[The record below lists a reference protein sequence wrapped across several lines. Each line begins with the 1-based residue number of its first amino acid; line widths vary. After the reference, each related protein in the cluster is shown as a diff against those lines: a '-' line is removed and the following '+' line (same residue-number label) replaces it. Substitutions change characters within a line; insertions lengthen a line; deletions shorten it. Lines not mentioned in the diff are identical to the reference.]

1 MYNKQKG
8 VFVGL
13 TLKLYP
19 TGKIPP
25 KYSFK
30 GSRVNMWKCSIT
42 KKNFRGTESW
52 ESSNHILPY
61 IREGYSGNYYGKTEP
76 LENPKG
82 YEKGDE
88 IFVINPDL
96 CTECVGF
103 HGDESCQIVCPV
115 ECCIPDFNNR
125 ETEEELLNK
134 AINMHPNSTFPDL
147 KDLDDT
153 NSRFRNPN

>member
-1 MYNKQKG
+1 MYNKEKG

-52 ESSNHILPY
+52 ESSQHILPY
-61 IREGYSGNYYGKTEP
+61 IKNGYSGNYYGKTEP

-88 IFVINPDL
+88 IFVITYILTKGGEYKKNIDGFKPIGQAMPQYTPQQM
-96 CTECVGF
+96 TEAQPSAPENAQPITMED
-103 HGDESCQIVCPV
+103 H
-115 ECCIPDFNNR
+115 
-125 ETEEELLNK
+125 K
-134 AINMHPNSTFPDL
+134 AMSE
-147 KDLDDT
+147 LDDDLPP
-153 NSRFRNPN
+153 F

>member
-1 MYNKQKG
+1 MYNKEKG

-52 ESSNHILPY
+52 ESSQHILPY
-61 IREGYSGNYYGKTEP
+61 IRNGYSGNYYGKTEP

-88 IFVINPDL
+88 IFIITYILTKGGEYKKNIDGFKPIGQSMPQYTPQQM
-96 CTECVGF
+96 TEAQPSAPENAKPITMED
-103 HGDESCQIVCPV
+103 HKSMTQ
-115 ECCIPDFNNR
+115 
-125 ETEEELLNK
+125 
-134 AINMHPNSTFPDL
+134 
-147 KDLDDT
+147 LDDDLPP
-153 NSRFRNPN
+153 F

>member
-88 IFVINPDL
+88 IFVITYILTKGGEYKKNIDGFKPIGQTVPQYTPQQM
-96 CTECVGF
+96 TEAQPSAPENAQPITMED
-103 HGDESCQIVCPV
+103 H
-115 ECCIPDFNNR
+115 
-125 ETEEELLNK
+125 K
-134 AINMHPNSTFPDL
+134 ALSE
-147 KDLDDT
+147 LDDEIP
-153 NSRFRNPN
+153 F

>member
-88 IFVINPDL
+88 IFVITYILTKGGEYKKNIDGFKPIGQTVPQYTPQQM
-96 CTECVGF
+96 TEAQPSAPENAQPITMED
-103 HGDESCQIVCPV
+103 H
-115 ECCIPDFNNR
+115 
-125 ETEEELLNK
+125 K
-134 AINMHPNSTFPDL
+134 AMCE
-147 KDLDDT
+147 LDDDLPP
-153 NSRFRNPN
+153 F

>member
-88 IFVINPDL
+88 IFVITYILTKGGEYKKNIDGFKPIGQTVPQYTPQQI
-96 CTECVGF
+96 TEAQPSAPENAQPITMED
-103 HGDESCQIVCPV
+103 H
-115 ECCIPDFNNR
+115 
-125 ETEEELLNK
+125 K
-134 AINMHPNSTFPDL
+134 AMSE
-147 KDLDDT
+147 LDDDLPP
-153 NSRFRNPN
+153 F

>member
-88 IFVINPDL
+88 IFVITYILTKGGEYKKNIDGFKPIGQTVPQYTPQQM
-96 CTECVGF
+96 TEAQPSAPENAQPITMED
-103 HGDESCQIVCPV
+103 H
-115 ECCIPDFNNR
+115 
-125 ETEEELLNK
+125 K
-134 AINMHPNSTFPDL
+134 AMSE
-147 KDLDDT
+147 LDDDLPP
-153 NSRFRNPN
+153 F

>member
-1 MYNKQKG
+1 MYNKEKG

-61 IREGYSGNYYGKTEP
+61 IRQGYSGNYYGKTEP

-88 IFVINPDL
+88 IFIITYILTKGGEYKKNIDGFKPIGQSMPQYTPQQM
-96 CTECVGF
+96 TEAQPSAPENAKPITMED
-103 HGDESCQIVCPV
+103 HKSM
-115 ECCIPDFNNR
+115 
-125 ETEEELLNK
+125 TE
-134 AINMHPNSTFPDL
+134 
-147 KDLDDT
+147 LDDDLPP
-153 NSRFRNPN
+153 F

>member
-88 IFVINPDL
+88 IFVITYILTKGGEYKKNIDGFKPIGQTVPQYTPQQM
-96 CTECVGF
+96 TEAQPSAQENAG
-103 HGDESCQIVCPV
+103 PV
-115 ECCIPDFNNR
+115 T
-125 ETEEELLNK
+125 TEEHK
-134 AINMHPNSTFPDL
+134 AMSE
-147 KDLDDT
+147 LDDEIP
-153 NSRFRNPN
+153 F

>member
-1 MYNKQKG
+1 MYNKEKG

-52 ESSNHILPY
+52 ESSKHILPY
-61 IREGYSGNYYGKTEP
+61 IRNGYSGNYYGKTEP

-88 IFVINPDL
+88 IFIITYILTKGGEYKKNIDGFKPIGQSMPQYTPQQM
-96 CTECVGF
+96 TEAQQSAPENAKPITMED
-103 HGDESCQIVCPV
+103 HKSM
-115 ECCIPDFNNR
+115 
-125 ETEEELLNK
+125 TE
-134 AINMHPNSTFPDL
+134 
-147 KDLDDT
+147 LDDDLPP
-153 NSRFRNPN
+153 F

>member
-52 ESSNHILPY
+52 ESSEQILPY
-61 IREGYSGNYYGKTEP
+61 IRNGYSGNYYGKTEP
-76 LENPKG
+76 FENPKG

-88 IFVINPDL
+88 IFVITYILTKGGEYKKNIDGFKPIGQTVPQYTPQQM
-96 CTECVGF
+96 TEAQPSAPENAQPITMED
-103 HGDESCQIVCPV
+103 H
-115 ECCIPDFNNR
+115 
-125 ETEEELLNK
+125 K
-134 AINMHPNSTFPDL
+134 ALSE
-147 KDLDDT
+147 LDDEIP
-153 NSRFRNPN
+153 F

>member
-88 IFVINPDL
+88 IFVITYILTKGGEYKKNIDGFKPIGQTVPQYTQQQM
-96 CTECVGF
+96 TEAQPSAPENAQPITMED
-103 HGDESCQIVCPV
+103 H
-115 ECCIPDFNNR
+115 
-125 ETEEELLNK
+125 K
-134 AINMHPNSTFPDL
+134 AMSE
-147 KDLDDT
+147 LDDDLPP
-153 NSRFRNPN
+153 F

>member
-1 MYNKQKG
+1 MYNKEKG

-19 TGKIPP
+19 TCKIPP

-61 IREGYSGNYYGKTEP
+61 IRQGYSGNYYGKTEP

-88 IFVINPDL
+88 IFIITYILTKGGEYKKNIDGFKPIGQSMPQYTPQQM
-96 CTECVGF
+96 TEAQPSAPENAKPITMED
-103 HGDESCQIVCPV
+103 HKSM
-115 ECCIPDFNNR
+115 
-125 ETEEELLNK
+125 TE
-134 AINMHPNSTFPDL
+134 
-147 KDLDDT
+147 LDDDLPP
-153 NSRFRNPN
+153 F

>member
-1 MYNKQKG
+1 MYNKEKG

-52 ESSNHILPY
+52 ESSQHILPY
-61 IREGYSGNYYGKTEP
+61 IKNGYSGNYYGKTEP

-88 IFVINPDL
+88 IFVITYILTKGGEYKKNIDGFKPIGQAMPQYTPQQM
-96 CTECVGF
+96 TEAQPSAPENAQPITMED
-103 HGDESCQIVCPV
+103 HKSM
-115 ECCIPDFNNR
+115 
-125 ETEEELLNK
+125 TE
-134 AINMHPNSTFPDL
+134 
-147 KDLDDT
+147 LDDDLPP
-153 NSRFRNPN
+153 F

>member
-88 IFVINPDL
+88 IFVITYILTKGGEYKKNIDGFKPIGQTVPQYAPQQM
-96 CTECVGF
+96 TEAQPSTPENAV
-103 HGDESCQIVCPV
+103 PV
-115 ECCIPDFNNR
+115 TMEDH
-125 ETEEELLNK
+125 K
-134 AINMHPNSTFPDL
+134 AMSE
-147 KDLDDT
+147 LDDEIP
-153 NSRFRNPN
+153 F

>member
-88 IFVINPDL
+88 IFVITYILTKGGEYKKNIDGFKPIGQTVPQYTPQQM
-96 CTECVGF
+96 TEAQPSAPENAQPITMED
-103 HGDESCQIVCPV
+103 H
-115 ECCIPDFNNR
+115 
-125 ETEEELLNK
+125 K
-134 AINMHPNSTFPDL
+134 AMSE
-147 KDLDDT
+147 LDDEIP
-153 NSRFRNPN
+153 F

>member
-88 IFVINPDL
+88 IFVITYILTKGGEYKKNIDGFKPIGQTVPKYAPQQM
-96 CTECVGF
+96 TEAQPSAPENSV
-103 HGDESCQIVCPV
+103 PV
-115 ECCIPDFNNR
+115 TMEDH
-125 ETEEELLNK
+125 K
-134 AINMHPNSTFPDL
+134 AMSE
-147 KDLDDT
+147 LDDEIP
-153 NSRFRNPN
+153 F

>member
-1 MYNKQKG
+1 MYNKEKG

-52 ESSNHILPY
+52 ESSKAIIPY
-61 IREGYSGNYYGKTEP
+61 LRNGYSGNYYGKTEP

-88 IFVINPDL
+88 IFIITYILTKGGEYKKNIDGFKPIGQSMPQYTPQQM
-96 CTECVGF
+96 TEAQPSAPENAKPITMED
-103 HGDESCQIVCPV
+103 HKSM
-115 ECCIPDFNNR
+115 
-125 ETEEELLNK
+125 TE
-134 AINMHPNSTFPDL
+134 
-147 KDLDDT
+147 LDDDLPP
-153 NSRFRNPN
+153 F

>member
-1 MYNKQKG
+1 MYNKEKG

-52 ESSNHILPY
+52 ESSQHILPY
-61 IREGYSGNYYGKTEP
+61 IRNGYSGNYYGKTEP

-88 IFVINPDL
+88 ILVITYILTKGGEYKKNIDGFKPIGQTMTQYTPQQM
-96 CTECVGF
+96 TEAQPSAPENAQPITMED
-103 HGDESCQIVCPV
+103 HKSM
-115 ECCIPDFNNR
+115 R
-125 ETEEELLNK
+125 E
-134 AINMHPNSTFPDL
+134 
-147 KDLDDT
+147 LDDDLPP
-153 NSRFRNPN
+153 F

>member
-1 MYNKQKG
+1 MYNKEKG

-52 ESSNHILPY
+52 ESSQHILPY
-61 IREGYSGNYYGKTEP
+61 IRNGYSGNYYGKTEP

-88 IFVINPDL
+88 IFIITYILTKGGEYKKNIDGFKPIGQSMPQYTPQQM
-96 CTECVGF
+96 TEAQPSAPENAKPITMED
-103 HGDESCQIVCPV
+103 HKSM
-115 ECCIPDFNNR
+115 
-125 ETEEELLNK
+125 TE
-134 AINMHPNSTFPDL
+134 
-147 KDLDDT
+147 LDDDLPP
-153 NSRFRNPN
+153 F

>member
-8 VFVGL
+8 LFVGL

-25 KYSFK
+25 KYPFK

-52 ESSNHILPY
+52 ESSQHILPY
-61 IREGYSGNYYGKTEP
+61 IRNGYSGNYYGKTEP

-88 IFVINPDL
+88 ILVITYILTKGGEYKKNIDGFKPIGQTMTQYTPQQM
-96 CTECVGF
+96 TEAQPSAPENAKPITMED
-103 HGDESCQIVCPV
+103 HKSM
-115 ECCIPDFNNR
+115 
-125 ETEEELLNK
+125 TE
-134 AINMHPNSTFPDL
+134 
-147 KDLDDT
+147 LDDDLPP
-153 NSRFRNPN
+153 F

>member
-1 MYNKQKG
+1 MYNKEKG

-19 TGKIPP
+19 TGNIEP
-25 KYSFK
+25 KNTHK
-30 GSRVNMWKCSIT
+30 GSRSSMWKCSIT

-61 IREGYSGNYYGKTEP
+61 IRQGYSGNYYGKTEP

-88 IFVINPDL
+88 IFIITYILTKGGEYKKNIDGFKPIGQSMPQYTPQQM
-96 CTECVGF
+96 TEAQPSAPENAKPITMED
-103 HGDESCQIVCPV
+103 HKSM
-115 ECCIPDFNNR
+115 
-125 ETEEELLNK
+125 TE
-134 AINMHPNSTFPDL
+134 
-147 KDLDDT
+147 LDDDLPP
-153 NSRFRNPN
+153 F